1 MCPSLLGRIVSG
13 KGKSR
18 PRRIAIIRSTTFV
31 SSQPAPGI
39 GALLILRAAL
49 QAILAAFLVFALNT
63 AARAQAPSSGEYRIK
78 AEYLANFAKFVE
90 WPDGAFA
97 GEDKPFVIGV
107 VGTYLFGTSLSE
119 AVSGKTVHGR
129 KIKIRILTAKDDLR
143 DCQILFI
150 GVSDPNRLTQ
160 ILTSLQGANVLTVG
174 ETDGFLQA
182 GGAINFLVEHERVRF
197 EVNLSGAARARLKM
211 SSQLLGMARTVW
223 SDASAPKS

>member
-39 GALLILRAAL
+39 GARLIQRAAL
-49 QAILAAFLVFALNT
+49 QAILAAFWVFALT
-63 AARAQAPSSGEYRIK
+63 PGTPAQAPSSGEYRIK

-97 GEDKPFVIGV
+97 SEDRPFVIGV

-119 AVSGKTVHGR
+119 AVSGKTVRGR
-129 KIKIRILTAKDDLR
+129 KIKIRILTAKDNLR

-150 GVSDPNRLTQ
+150 GVSDPKRLA
-160 ILTSLQGANVLTVG
+160 SLQWANVLTVG

-182 GGAINFLVEHERVRF
+182 GGAINFLVEQERVRF
-197 EVNLSGAARARLKM
+197 EVNLGGAARARLKM

>member
-1 MCPSLLGRIVSG
+1 VSG

-39 GALLILRAAL
+39 GARLIQRAAL
-49 QAILAAFLVFALNT
+49 QAILAAFWVFALT
-63 AARAQAPSSGEYRIK
+63 PGTPAQAPSSGEYRIK

-97 GEDKPFVIGV
+97 SEDRPFVIGV

-119 AVSGKTVHGR
+119 AVSGKTVRGR
-129 KIKIRILTAKDDLR
+129 KIKIRILTAKDNIGG
-143 DCQILFI
+143 CQILFI
-150 GVSDPNRLTQ
+150 GVSDRKPLTQ
-160 ILTSLQGANVLTVG
+160 ILASLQVAIVLTVG

-182 GGAINFLVEHERVRF
+182 GGAINFLVEQERVRF
-197 EVNLSGAARARLKM
+197 EVNLGGAARARLKM